1 MIAVYPFDEEELCYA
16 TAGYSL
22 WYDASSSANL
32 CDGAYTGVTVWLDGT
47 TLANSTQIFSDAECT
62 CATGGWYM
70 DPVDTTT
77 YYYLDNRTCNLT
89 PGTCAAVEPPA
100 ELKFLF
106 DRCITTDISDPAQ
119 IIISQTDW
127 TANAGSAQPS
137 ISDNITVVEYPLSTY
152 TYNSVTSNAADTT
165 INTTGASCTAADPC
179 NVATN
184 LVVEN
189 EYTVDYIYPSSSG
202 PVGGGGGAIGG

>member
-62 CATGGWYM
+62 CATSGWYM

-77 YYYLDNRTCNLT
+77 YYYLDDRTCNLT
-89 PGTCAAVEPPA
+89 PGTCAAAGPP
-100 ELKFLF
+100 
-106 DRCITTDISDPAQ
+106 
-119 IIISQTDW
+119 
-127 TANAGSAQPS
+127 
-137 ISDNITVVEYPLSTY
+137 
-152 TYNSVTSNAADTT
+152 
-165 INTTGASCTAADPC
+165 ADPC

-202 PVGGGGGAIGG
+202 PASGGIGGEIGG